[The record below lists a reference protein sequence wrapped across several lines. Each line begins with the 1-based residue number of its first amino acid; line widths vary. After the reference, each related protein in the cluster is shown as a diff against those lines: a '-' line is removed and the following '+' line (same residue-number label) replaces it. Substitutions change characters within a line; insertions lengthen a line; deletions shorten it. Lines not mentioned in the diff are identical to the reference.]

1 MTLRNNLKAFY
12 LLHLDI
18 FLFFVHDYAY
28 IQAVTLEINSKT
40 ELSYPTKF
48 ERRHNQGYK
57 NILPLP

>member
-28 IQAVTLEINSKT
+28 IQTVTLEINSKT
-40 ELSYPTKF
+40 ELPYPTKF
-48 ERRHNQGYK
+48 
-57 NILPLP
+57 